1 MQPVSQRRVLRE
13 GSQAHPPTT
22 RRTQVRA
29 CLVNSSFAMVG
40 ALRRTRPT
48 TGERAGRVPIGAL
61 QAAAQGSR
69 ARQSTVRELSIP
81 MVRDRMATKTLR
93 GARHGTSFKPDTLR
107 GTAVLLRLLRRGR
120 ACLRAPRRGF
130 ARGRRARSVGGGLD
144 RRRRRR
150 RRLGLG
156 CGRSFGAYG
165 LDWWARGPW
174 CRLVLRA
181 AWSEGWA
188 LRKRPEEVAQR
199 AEHAGLARRPPTR
212 RPARPPRG
220 VRRRD
225 RVGLEVQVAEEE
237 HDGGDGRLRPCVASC
252 SVVHVVYGCRVP
264 EGRRAS
270 GCSLD
275 A

>member
-1 MQPVSQRRVLRE
+1 MQPSSQRRVLRE
-13 GSQAHPPTT
+13 GSQAHTHTT
-22 RRTQVRA
+22 RRTQVCAA

-48 TGERAGRVPIGAL
+48 TGERAGRVPRGAL

-69 ARQSTVRELSIP
+69 ARQSTARELSIP
-81 MVRDRMATKTLR
+81 VCGDRMPRKLFDAEVNT
-93 GARHGTSFKPDTLR
+93 GTVT
-107 GTAVLLRLLRRGR
+107 LLRLLRGRGR

-144 RRRRRR
+144 RRRRR
-150 RRLGLG
+150 LGLG
-156 CGRSFGAYG
+156 CGRSRGAYG
-165 LDWWARGPW
+165 LDWCARGPW

-181 AWSEGWA
+181 AWSEGWT

-199 AEHAGLARRPPTR
+199 AEHAGLTRRPRTR

-237 HDGGDGRLRPCVASC
+237 HDGGDGRLRS
-252 SVVHVVYGCRVP
+252 SVFSLCRAAPVVYGCRVP